1 MAHHDNH
8 SDTHAAAAHGGG
20 LKSYL
25 IGFVMAVVLTVIPF
39 AMVMSGAFP
48 RGLTVLVIAVLAAV
62 QMLVHIVYFLHL
74 DRSPE
79 QRSNVQVGLFSI
91 LIIGI
96 VIVGSLWVMH
106 NLNINMMH

>member
-8 SDTHAAAAHGGG
+8 SDAHAAESHGGG
-20 LKSYL
+20 LKPYL
-25 IGFVMAVVLTVIPF
+25 IGFAMAVVLTVIPF

-48 RGLTVLVIAVLAAV
+48 KGVTVAVIAVLAAV
-62 QMLVHIVYFLHL
+62 QMLVHIVYFLHM

-79 QRSNVQVGLFSI
+79 QRSNVQVGVFSI

>member
-1 MAHHDNH
+1 MAGNHNH
-8 SDTHAAAAHGGG
+8 SDTHAEQHAGG

-39 AMVMSGAFP
+39 ALVMNNTFSKGV
-48 RGLTVLVIAVLAAV
+48 TVIIISVLAAV
-62 QMLVHIVYFLHL
+62 QMLVHIVFFLHM

-79 QRSNVQVGLFSI
+79 QRSNVHVGLFSI

-96 VIVGSLWVMH
+96 VVVGSLWVMH
-106 NLNINMMH
+106 NLNVNMMH

>member
-8 SDTHAAAAHGGG
+8 SDAHAAHGGG

-39 AMVMSGAFP
+39 AMVMSGAFSK
-48 RGLTVLVIAVLAAV
+48 GATVVVISVLAAV
-62 QMLVHIVYFLHL
+62 QMLVHIVYFLHM

-91 LIIGI
+91 LIIAI
-96 VIVGSLWVMH
+96 VIVGSLWVLH
-106 NLNINMMH
+106 NMNANMLH

>member
-1 MAHHDNH
+1 MAHHDTH
-8 SDTHAAAAHGGG
+8 SDTHAADSHGDG

-25 IGFVMAVVLTVIPF
+25 IGFAMAVVLTVIPF
-39 AMVMSGAFP
+39 AMVMSGAFSK
-48 RGLTVLVIAVLAAV
+48 GVTVIVIALLAAV
-62 QMLVHIVYFLHL
+62 QMLVHIVYFLHM
-74 DRSPE
+74 DRSPS

-96 VIVGSLWVMH
+96 VILGSLWVMH

>member
-8 SDTHAAAAHGGG
+8 SDAHAASHGGG

-25 IGFVMAVVLTVIPF
+25 VGFVMAVVLTVIPF

-48 RGLTVLVIAVLAAV
+48 KGVTVTVISVLAAV
-62 QMLVHIVYFLHL
+62 QMLVHIVFFLHM

-79 QRSNVQVGLFSI
+79 QRSNVEVGLFSI

-96 VIVGSLWVMH
+96 VIIGSLWVMH
-106 NLNINMMH
+106 NLNINMLH